1 MLFNSFEFVFLFLPI
16 TLVVFFILSK
26 NGRYVQQQFPI
37 LWLVTASLFFYGW
50 WKPLNLPL
58 IIVSVLVNY
67 SLGYVLSNKILQK
80 ITNSVSQS
88 KLELVGVSFAKK
100 GILILGII
108 FNLGLIGYFKYA
120 NFFINNVN
128 YIAGTE
134 ITLPPIV
141 LPLAIS
147 FFTFQQIAYL
157 VDAYQG
163 ETKEYSLIKYMLFV
177 TFFPQ
182 LIAGPIVHHKE
193 VLPQF
198 EQPSTYRFNSQTLA
212 IGLTVFVAGLFKKVV
227 FADRIAEYANLAFG
241 AASQGIT
248 LTFSEAWVG
257 ALAYTLQLYFDFS
270 GYSDMAIGAAYMFGI
285 RLPLNFNSPYKA
297 VSIVDFWR
305 RWHITLS
312 HFLRDY
318 LYIPLGGNRKGE
330 IRQYYN
336 LMITMLLGGLWHGA
350 GWTFIFWGGLHGI
363 YLVINHLYRS
373 VRKSLGHNLRNDGWL
388 LRGIGWLTTFVAV
401 VISWVFF
408 RATSFETATSIL
420 SSMFGFNGIQ
430 LPQFLEPFLGF
441 ARNWGI
447 SFLGFS
453 VNVGIAQKYATFGT
467 ILLLLIA
474 WFTPNTEQWMGIYN
488 PTLTEPVINNR
499 PVFLDK
505 MWKFLAWRPN
515 KIWTAII
522 AGITSASLLCFT
534 RVSEFLYFQF

>member
-26 NGRYVQQQFPI
+26 NSRYVQQQIPI
-37 LWLVTASLFFYGW
+37 LWLVAASLFFYGW

-58 IIVSVLVNY
+58 IIISMLVNY
-67 SLGYVLSNKILQK
+67 GFGYVLGNRVQQK
-80 ITNSVSQS
+80 TT
-88 KLELVGVSFAKK
+88 KK

-120 NFFINNVN
+120 NFFVDNVN
-128 YIAGTE
+128 YLTGTE
-134 ITLPPIV
+134 ITLPPII
-141 LPLAIS
+141 LPLGIS
-147 FFTFQQIAYL
+147 FFTFQQVAYL

-163 ETKEYSLIKYMLFV
+163 ETREYSFTKYILFV

-198 EQPSTYRFNSQTLA
+198 EQTSTYRFDSQTLA
-212 IGLTVFVAGLFKKVV
+212 IGLTIFVAGLFKKVV
-227 FADRIAEYANLAFG
+227 FADRIAEYSNLAFV
-241 AASQGIT
+241 AASQGVE

-270 GYSDMAIGAAYMFGI
+270 GYSDMAIGAAYLFNI

-297 VSIVDFWR
+297 LSIVDFWR

-318 LYIPLGGNRKGE
+318 LYIPLGGSRKGE
-330 IRQYYN
+330 IRRYSN
-336 LMITMLLGGLWHGA
+336 LLITMLLGGLWHGA

-373 VRKSLGHNLRNDGWL
+373 LRKSWGHNLRNDGWL
-388 LRGIGWLTTFVAV
+388 LRGIGWLVTFVAV

-408 RATSFETATSIL
+408 RATSFDTATSIL

-430 LPQFLEPFLGF
+430 LPQFLEPYLGF
-441 ARNWGI
+441 ARNWGVG
-447 SFLGFS
+447 FLGFS
-453 VNVGIAQKYATFGT
+453 VNVGIAQKYASFGV
-467 ILLLLIA
+467 ILLLLVA
-474 WFTPNTEQWMGIYN
+474 WVTPNTEEWMGIYN
-488 PTLTEPVINNR
+488 PTLTKPVTENR

-505 MWKFLAWRPN
+505 IWQFLAWKPN
-515 KIWTAII
+515 KIWTAIV